1 MASIGRR
8 FARRTGIM
16 VRLKEQAAID
26 AAFARADLAGIP
38 GHLAKTFVFDLL
50 AGEMHAKRVAS
61 VANAVAGITVATT
74 LSIQA
79 IGHGLAQ
86 ALGKDN
92 RHAIK
97 QVDRLLSNAKLD
109 VWDLFRLWVPFVLAG
124 REEAVVAVD
133 WTDFEPDD
141 HVTCAAH
148 LVTNHGRATALAWKT
163 VKKSELRD
171 QRNRVEDEV
180 IERLHEVVPPHV
192 RVTLLADRAFGD
204 RARYAHL
211 TLLGWDYVIR
221 FRDCILVA
229 HGDETK
235 PAADWVPL
243 GGRPRRLS
251 GAKVTGAES
260 VVGAVV
266 CVNAKRM
273 QEAWCLA
280 TNRDDDAA
288 EVVQLYGR
296 RFTIEETFRDQ
307 KDLRFGLGLAATH
320 IRDCGRRDRLLFLS
334 AIAHALLT
342 LLGAASEAIGY
353 DRKLKANTVKTRT
366 HSLFK
371 QGALWFANIPM
382 YPEAKLAPLL
392 VAFERQV
399 TQHAVFRK
407 LFGVL

>member
-1 MASIGRR
+1 MSSIARQ

-16 VRLKEQAAID
+16 VGLDVQD
-26 AAFARADLAGIP
+26 PLDTAFIRAENAGIP
-38 GHLAKTFVFDLL
+38 GHLAKTFVFNLL
-50 AGEMHAKRVAS
+50 AGEMHAKRVES
-61 VANAVAGITVATT
+61 VANAVAGITVATALT
-74 LSIQA
+74 VQT

-86 ALGKDN
+86 ALGKDS

-109 VWDLFRLWVPFVLAG
+109 VWDMFRLWVPYVLGG
-124 REEAVVAVD
+124 REEALVAVD

-148 LVTNHGRATALAWKT
+148 LVTNHGRSTALVWKT

-180 IERLHEVVPPHV
+180 IERLHEAVPANV
-192 RVTLLADRAFGD
+192 RITMLADRAFGD
-204 RARYAHL
+204 RARYEHL
-211 TLLGWDYVIR
+211 TQLGWDYVIR
-221 FRDCILVA
+221 FRDCILVQ
-229 HGDETK
+229 HDGETK
-235 PAADWVPL
+235 PALDWVPA
-243 GGRPRRLS
+243 GGRARRLE

-260 VVGAVV
+260 AVGAVV
-266 CVNAKRM
+266 CVKAKQM
-273 QEAWCLA
+273 KEPWCLA
-280 TNRDDDAA
+280 TNRTDAA
-288 EVVQLYGR
+288 TEIVKLYGR

-307 KDLRFGLGLAATH
+307 KDLRFGLGLASTH

-371 QGALWFANIPM
+371 QGALWFGHIPM
-382 YPEAKLAPLL
+382 YPAPKLTPLL
-392 VAFERQV
+392 VEFERQV
-399 TQHAVFRK
+399 TQHAVFRQ
-407 LFGVL
+407 LLGVL